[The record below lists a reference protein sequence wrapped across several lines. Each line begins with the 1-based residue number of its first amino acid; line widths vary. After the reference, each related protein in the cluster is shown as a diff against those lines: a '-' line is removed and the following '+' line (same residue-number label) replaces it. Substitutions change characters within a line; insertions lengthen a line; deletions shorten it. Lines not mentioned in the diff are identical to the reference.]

1 MVHISG
7 QEQFELPAETVW
19 KSLVDPRFLCQ
30 CFPDVDRIVNADDRS
45 ATLIVRPGFSFVR
58 GTLEISFEF
67 VDLKPASH
75 GQVTIQLKGIGSSA
89 KLESAFDVT
98 SSDSG
103 SAVEWTADVR
113 ELGGLLKAVS
123 HGLMQGAAQK
133 VAADTWS
140 NIRTRL
146 AAGNTV

>member
-1 MVHISG
+1 V
-7 QEQFELPAETVW
+7 VW
-19 KSLVDPRFLCQ
+19 RSLVDPRFLCE
-30 CFPDVDRIVNADDRS
+30 CFPNVDRIISSDQGS

-58 GTLEISFEF
+58 GTLEVAFQF
-67 VDLKPASH
+67 VDLQPASH
-75 GQVTIQLKGIGSSA
+75 GQVTMQLKGIGSSA
-89 KLESAFDVT
+89 KLEAAFDLT
-98 SSDSG
+98 SSDAG
-103 SAVEWTADVR
+103 STVDWTAEVR

-146 AAGNTV
+146 TGKPA

>member
-1 MVHISG
+1 MVQIAG
-7 QEQFELPAETVW
+7 TEQFELPSAVVW
-19 KSLVDPRFLCQ
+19 RSLVDPQFLCQ
-30 CFPDVDRIVNADDRS
+30 CFPNVDRIVSSDERS

-58 GTLEISFEF
+58 GTLEVAFQF
-67 VDLKPASH
+67 VDLQPVRH

-89 KLESAFDVT
+89 KLAAAFDLT
-98 SSDSG
+98 SSDAG
-103 SAVEWTADVR
+103 STVEWIAEVR

-140 NIRTRL
+140 NIRAQLR
-146 AAGNTV
+146 AKCE